1 MVWREGFG
9 DSQRY
14 DRSHLSKS
22 SHHEGQ
28 GVPLE
33 VTISLFKDAFY
44 ILLVLINMRWE

>member
-14 DRSHLSKS
+14 GRSHLSKS
-22 SHHEGQ
+22 SHHGGQ

-33 VTISLFKDAFY
+33 IIVSLFTEAFLY
-44 ILLVLINMRWE
+44 FMGID